1 MSKEIEVHKLIV
13 GTFETDLGKKLLTHL
28 EATIIDRPTY
38 IQGMTLDEVAFRE
51 GQKDVILQL
60 LKEMK

>member
-13 GTFETDLGKKLLTHL
+13 GTFETDLGKKLLAHL
-28 EATIIDRPTY
+28 KSTIIDRPTY
-38 IQGMTLDEVAFRE
+38 LQGMDLAEVAFRE

-60 LKEMK
+60 LKEMR